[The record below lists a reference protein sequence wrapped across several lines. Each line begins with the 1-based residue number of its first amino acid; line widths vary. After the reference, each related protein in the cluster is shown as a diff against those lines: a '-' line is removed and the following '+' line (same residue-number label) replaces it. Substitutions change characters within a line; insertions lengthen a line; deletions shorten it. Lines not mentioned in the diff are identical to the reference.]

1 MSSQT
6 TVDFGVSFHGST
18 HFAGGQVLHNATY
31 FPVAAEL
38 GIAPTGSN
46 ITITLDGGRTSQRR
60 SSGSQ
65 LALALVDGD
74 LASTARFVL
83 P

>member
-1 MSSQT
+1 MQT
-6 TVDFGVSFHGST
+6 TMDFGVSLLGST
-18 HFAGGQVLHNATY
+18 HFESGQVRHNATY

-38 GIAPTGSN
+38 GIAQTGSN
-46 ITITLDGGRTSQRR
+46 VTITPDGGRTSQRR

-74 LASTARFVL
+74 LASTGRFVL